1 MHDQNVSQIIVINYT
16 FSYSLKYEFLLD
28 MGKDKLAEVI
38 QWGRDHGLPTYT
50 QVRQFLLNQKKKSSK

>member
-1 MHDQNVSQIIVINYT
+1 
-16 FSYSLKYEFLLD
+16 

-50 QVRQFLLNQKKKSSK
+50 QVRQYLYI